1 MFKSRL
7 LKIGKGIKGFVDNK
21 IEACKDILLEAQ
33 NRLILGLIIFGI
45 GIGLGGGL
53 IASAYIRVM

>member
-1 MFKSRL
+1 M
-7 LKIGKGIKGFVDNK
+7 LKRTFLKLRKGIKGFVDNK
-21 IEACKDILLEAQ
+21 IQACKDILVDAQ
-33 NRLILGLIIFGI
+33 NRLVIGLIIFGI

>member
-21 IEACKDILLEAQ
+21 IEACKEILLEAQ
-33 NRLILGLIIFGI
+33 NRLILGLILL
-45 GIGLGGGL
+45 GLGGGL
-53 IASAYIRVM
+53 VASAYIRIM